1 MIAARGDDLGGTQ
14 VLGYLDGHAA
24 CIARGAENE
33 DVLPLFEGHATT
45 QREPRPHRRVH
56 GSGDGDGIDVTR
68 EHETAV
74 DLDHRLVG
82 HGTHQSVVEHEVTEL
97 AIRAA
102 ADAVDARNEREH
114 AGARVVRPIRLR
126 ANARMQADGEHVD
139 EHLAAAFRLRGSEIF
154 LMRWHLE

>member
-1 MIAARGDDLGGTQ
+1 MAMGSTSRG
-14 VLGYLDGHAA
+14 
-24 CIARGAENE
+24 
-33 DVLPLFEGHATT
+33 
-45 QREPRPHRRVH
+45 
-56 GSGDGDGIDVTR
+56 

-82 HGTHQSVVEHEVTEL
+82 HGAHRRVVEHEVTEL

-139 EHLAAAFRLRGSEIF
+139 EHLAAAFRHRDSEVF
-154 LMRWHLE
+154 VMRWHLERRNDGGFHGVFPWRGTPSVGRFASARAPAHSFVLQTNS